1 MCAQAAALDRDKPLE
16 PRPVRKLAPDGVL
29 GMLLFVFAEAM
40 LFAGLIS
47 AFVIVKA
54 QAAGA
59 MWPPYGQPRLP
70 VERTA
75 INTTALLLS
84 GAVLLVS
91 SRSFGRRS
99 ASASGQLLTALLL
112 GAFFVGFQGVEW
124 LALIREGLTLTS
136 STYGSFFYL
145 IVGTHAVHALGAIV
159 GLAWAWTRLRAG
171 RLTEAQFATVRV
183 FWYFVVLVWPVL
195 YLKVYL

>member
-1 MCAQAAALDRDKPLE
+1 MSVPVE

-29 GMLLFVFAEAM
+29 GMLIFVFAEAM

-84 GAVLLVS
+84 GVVLLLS
-91 SRSFGRRS
+91 NRSFRRGAS
-99 ASASGQLLTALLL
+99 AASGQLLTALAL

-124 LALIREGLTLTS
+124 IALIREGLTLTS

-145 IVGTHAVHALGAIV
+145 IVGAHAAHALGAIA
-159 GLAWAWTRLRAG
+159 GLAWAWARLRVG
-171 RLTEAQFATVRV
+171 RLTEAQFATVQV